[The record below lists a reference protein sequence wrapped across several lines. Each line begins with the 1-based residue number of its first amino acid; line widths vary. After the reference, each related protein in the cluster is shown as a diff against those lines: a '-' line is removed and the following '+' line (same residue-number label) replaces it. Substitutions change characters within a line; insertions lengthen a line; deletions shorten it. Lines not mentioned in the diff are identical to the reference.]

1 MTRTD
6 NVTSHAHE
14 KYERLI
20 GAATDR
26 PALPT
31 AASHPCDAISLRGAF
46 EAAKTGPIVPL
57 LPSWVHKLIH
67 WAANRIGLRAGLRMC
82 SRSVIECRA

>member
-1 MTRTD
+1 MTRKD
-6 NVTSHAHE
+6 NVTSHSHE

-20 GAATDR
+20 GAAKDR

-31 AASHPCDAISLRGAF
+31 AVAHPCDAISLRGAF
-46 EAAKTGPIVPL
+46 EAAKTGSMPL
-57 LPSWVHKLIH
+57 LSSWVHKLIY
-67 WAANRIGLRAGLRMC
+67 WAASRIGLRAGLRMC